1 MRRHW
6 FTGCLVLADA
16 VTIVLAA
23 FFSLYLRF
31 DGQDLQQIIFYR
43 QYERVLW
50 QAMPV
55 LLISYLGMLFVLHV
69 YRYVWRYAER
79 KEIFHIELAG
89 LCATL
94 LFVIYTNVWQLNL
107 PRSFYFI
114 DFIFTTV
121 AISMGRRF
129 LQHVQAFNMNLHYT
143 KSVFL

>member
-94 LFVIYTNVWQLNL
+94 LFVIYRGFCIIASPYKINTFQRIKKDFT
-107 PRSFYFI
+107 PYFVNI
-114 DFIFTTV
+114 
-121 AISMGRRF
+121 
-129 LQHVQAFNMNLHYT
+129 
-143 KSVFL
+143 